1 MVPSMSLDKQL
12 GELET
17 DINKLDIKT
26 HELSLSIENRGG
38 ADADD
43 FATRMGERKALL
55 DQKTELLEK
64 RDGLRGQRQTAWDKE
79 MEEGAIA
86 VAAKVELPSER
97 WTPELKELRELV
109 QTGGEGHQPIGIM
122 DYFKAAEEGRPASG
136 AAGEYNTHV
145 FGSNRAGDFP
155 IEMLHDRDALLV
167 FNPRD
172 WDDIKESEHR
182 AAITGTGVNPGSSVN
197 YVMQLFAT
205 SEAAFCGASFP
216 AVGVGDHSYPIF
228 SKPTEIGNFARDA
241 QEGDPGGSLTIN
253 TATNRRIQGSMEL
266 NSEDENRIPNIAAG
280 LVANLRAALMEELD
294 SYAIAQLRAGLT
306 AVAASGT
313 TITLP
318 AFLAM
323 IGGMVDGYAARNVG
337 DVRGLLNT
345 VPETPGTT
353 PSVFSRLS
361 GLTLSSGG
369 SHFSE
374 LPRLTDPNYF
384 RGSAHLPVVTG
395 ADVGEIIF
403 IRTGMGLSL
412 GRLQVPI
419 WRRGSMLRDTG
430 VGQRRG
436 RVLYTVATFA
446 AVEVTATDQHVQRLV
461 DVA

>member
-1 MVPSMSLDKQL
+1 
-12 GELET
+12 
-17 DINKLDIKT
+17 
-26 HELSLSIENRGG
+26 
-38 ADADD
+38 
-43 FATRMGERKALL
+43 MGERKALL

-64 RDGLRGQRQTAWDKE
+64 RDTLVQERGVLWNQE

-86 VAAKVELPSER
+86 IAAKVDIPSER
-97 WTPELKELRELV
+97 WTPELKELREV
-109 QTGGEGHQPIGIM
+109 AGKISIM
-122 DYFKAAEEGRPASG
+122 DYFRAAEEGRPANG
-136 AAGEYNTHV
+136 AAGEYNEHV
-145 FGSNRAGDFP
+145 FGANRAGDFP

-172 WDDIKESEHR
+172 WDEIKESENR

-216 AVGVGDHSYPIF
+216 AVGVGDHSLPDLF

-241 QEGDPGGSLTIN
+241 EEGDPGGSLTIN

-294 SYAIAQLRAGLT
+294 SYTIARLRAGLT

-337 DVRGLLNT
+337 DVRGLIEHRARDAGDH
-345 VPETPGTT
+345 PECIQSIVQLDSQQRRLPLLRTT
-353 PSVFSRLS
+353 PS
-361 GLTLSSGG
+361 
-369 SHFSE
+369 
-374 LPRLTDPNYF
+374 D
-384 RGSAHLPVVTG
+384 
-395 ADVGEIIF
+395 
-403 IRTGMGLSL
+403 
-412 GRLQVPI
+412 
-419 WRRGSMLRDTG
+419 
-430 VGQRRG
+430 
-436 RVLYTVATFA
+436 
-446 AVEVTATDQHVQRLV
+446 
-461 DVA
+461 

>member
-1 MVPSMSLDKQL
+1 MALESMNLDRQI
-12 GELET
+12 GEVEKDLNVLE
-17 DINKLDIKT
+17 KKT

-38 ADADD
+38 AEADD

-64 RDGLRGQRQTAWDKE
+64 RDGLRVSRQTAWDKE

-86 VAAKVELPSER
+86 IATKADIPSER
-97 WTPELKELRELV
+97 WTPELKELREIA
-109 QTGGEGHQPIGIM
+109 GKISIM
-122 DYFKAAEEGRPASG
+122 DYFRAAEEGRPASG
-136 AAGEYNTHV
+136 AAGEYNEHV
-145 FGSNRAGDFP
+145 FGVNRAGDFP
-155 IEMLHDRDALLV
+155 IEMMHDRDALLV

-172 WDDIKESEHR
+172 WDDIKESENR
-182 AAITGTGVNPGSSVN
+182 AAITGTGVNPGASVN
-197 YVMQLFAT
+197 YISQLFAT

-216 AVGVGDHSYPIF
+216 SVGVGDHSFPIF

-241 QEGDPGGSLTIN
+241 EEGDPGGSLTIN

-266 NSEDENRIPNIAAG
+266 NSEDENRIPNIAGG
-280 LVANLRAALMEELD
+280 LVAALRAAVMEELD
-294 SYAIAQLRAGLT
+294 KYAISRLRAGLT

-323 IGGMVDGYAARNVG
+323 IGSMVDGYAARNVG
-337 DVRGLLNT
+337 DVRGLINT

-395 ADVGEIIF
+395 ADVGEVIF
-403 IRTGMGLSL
+403 IRTGAGLAL

-419 WRRGSMLRDTG
+419 WRRGSMQRDTG

-446 AVEVTATDQHVQRLV
+446 AVEITATDQHVQRLI